1 MGQKRPLS
9 ALPHRATSLPK
20 SKKLKIMI
28 CYYPVGIYNNNINS
42 VGDTAVEQL
51 VKLDTNGRG
60 CGDLYRRLAD
70 GKTLSLGSIYPPAYD
85 AQKFVVLYRGLFSEF
100 DTRQLSMAWVERME
114 QERDQRGIAPH
125 LFNYI
130 PSEQPGSEAEAIEL
144 FNTVGREE
152 VMGRFQSL
160 NDKAD
165 DLFDMV
171 VARRPGMSSYFT
183 PICLLNASEQAEY
196 RQLDLAIRLCVN
208 HQAEAAQRI
217 QARLASGHRGLRA
230 GE

>member
-1 MGQKRPLS
+1 
-9 ALPHRATSLPK
+9 
-20 SKKLKIMI
+20 MI

-100 DTRQLSMAWVERME
+100 DTRQLSMAWVEQME

-144 FNTVGREE
+144 FNTVGQEE

>member
-1 MGQKRPLS
+1 M
-9 ALPHRATSLPK
+9 
-20 SKKLKIMI
+20 
-28 CYYPVGIYNNNINS
+28 
-42 VGDTAVEQL
+42 EQL

-100 DTRQLSMAWVERME
+100 DTRQLSMAWVEQME

-217 QARLASGHRGLRA
+217 QARLDSGHRGLRA

>member
-1 MGQKRPLS
+1 
-9 ALPHRATSLPK
+9 
-20 SKKLKIMI
+20 MI
-28 CYYPVGIYNNNINS
+28 CYYPAGIYNNNINS

-60 CGDLYRRLAD
+60 CGDLYRRPSRWQDPEPGGRSIHRPMTHRNSLSSIAVFF
-70 GKTLSLGSIYPPAYD
+70 LSLTPANYQWLGSSRWNKNAISAVSLPTSSITSRANNQE
-85 AQKFVVLYRGLFSEF
+85 ARLR
-100 DTRQLSMAWVERME
+100 LS
-114 QERDQRGIAPH
+114 Q
-125 LFNYI
+125 
-130 PSEQPGSEAEAIEL
+130 L

-183 PICLLNASEQAEY
+183 PICPPERE
-196 RQLDLAIRLCVN
+196 
-208 HQAEAAQRI
+208 
-217 QARLASGHRGLRA
+217 
-230 GE
+230 